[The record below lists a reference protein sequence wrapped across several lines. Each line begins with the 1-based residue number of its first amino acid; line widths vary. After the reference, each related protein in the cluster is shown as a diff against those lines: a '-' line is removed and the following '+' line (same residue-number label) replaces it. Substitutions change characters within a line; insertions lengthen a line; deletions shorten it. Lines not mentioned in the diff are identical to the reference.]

1 MTENR
6 SVKLGFFQKKANGI
20 VDTTVSKLSIFII
33 NDTSFYHDT
42 IASKVSLELDMHHD
56 TSVFFLKTD
65 SIPASKIIDTLFF
78 TYNTQLQLISSE
90 CGFNKVFTNLDLV
103 TYTTNIIDTIQ
114 KVTTD
119 VNSDVDINY
128 KIIFRAK
135 HK

>member
-6 SVKLGFFQKKANGI
+6 SVKLGFFQKKANDI
-20 VDTTVSKLSIFII
+20 VDTSVSKLFIYI
-33 NDTSFYHDT
+33 KNDTFYHDT
-42 IASKVSLELDMHHD
+42 TASKVSLELDMHHD

-65 SIPASKIIDTLFF
+65 SIPTSKIIDTLIF

-90 CGFNKVFTNLDLV
+90 CGFNKVFTSLNFMHP
-103 TYTTNIIDTIQ
+103 TKNIIDSVIP
-114 KVTTD
+114 VTPD

-128 KIIFRAK
+128 KLIFRAK